1 VQRLTEIRF
10 ANSFGVISLWFVT
23 AKFSLRLK
31 MAVKLAK
38 VKSKLEMGKKP
49 VYAAFGRFEEE
60 YV

>member
-1 VQRLTEIRF
+1 
-10 ANSFGVISLWFVT
+10 
-23 AKFSLRLK
+23 